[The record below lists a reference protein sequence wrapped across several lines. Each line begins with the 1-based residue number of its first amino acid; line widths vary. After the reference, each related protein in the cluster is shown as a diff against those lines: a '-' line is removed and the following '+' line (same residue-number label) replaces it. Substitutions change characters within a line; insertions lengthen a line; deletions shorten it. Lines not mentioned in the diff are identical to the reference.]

1 MTKSAREKSSNATT
15 TAADRGPEP
24 MIDDTANITE
34 DKIARRAY
42 DLYLAR
48 GCEPGHTLDDWLQ
61 AEHELRE
68 RSLASI
74 A

>member
-1 MTKSAREKSSNATT
+1 MTKSAREKSGDTTT

-24 MIDDTANITE
+24 MIESTANITE
-34 DKIARRAY
+34 DEIARRAC

-48 GCEPGHTLDDWLQ
+48 GCEPGHNIDDWLQ
-61 AEHELRE
+61 AEHELRA
-68 RSLASI
+68 RSLASV